1 MPRISVVVPG
11 REPPSDRWHEAMS
24 RQRVDNL
31 EVLAGSDPADAVGDY
46 LVLLRPEDE
55 VVPLGLLMLL
65 SSLDASCADTELGT
79 GGTGPGSVAA
89 LSTARTGT
97 TAHQLPALL
106 EHANLSA
113 TLWRRSFWDAHVRGA
128 KSRSGAWPGGSRPRP
143 GRYRRC
149 SRIDP
154 DVWRSLWCGR
164 SSTSRWAP
172 WLS

>member
-65 SSLDASCADTELGT
+65 SSLDASCADIALGT
-79 GGTGPGSVAA
+79 GGTGRARSLRCRRHGPGPLPTSCPLSSSTPTCRRPCGGGPSGTRTCGVPKVDQARDQGVRGRDRVDIVAA
-89 LSTARTGT
+89 PELILTFGDLCGVVVR
-97 TAHQLPALL
+97 LL
-106 EHANLSA
+106 RVGPH
-113 TLWRRSFWDAHVRGA
+113 G
-128 KSRSGAWPGGSRPRP
+128 
-143 GRYRRC
+143 
-149 SRIDP
+149 
-154 DVWRSLWCGR
+154 
-164 SSTSRWAP
+164 
-172 WLS
+172 